1 MFTYL
6 AQLTNPLTPRLSPTT
21 TEGGVSKFGSLLA
34 TILSTLLVGASILFM
49 FYFIIGAINW
59 ITSGGD
65 KGKVEEARS
74 SVTNAIVGLVVTFS
88 VFAVISL
95 IDLLFGTSILQ
106 IDASK
111 LRIK

>member
-6 AQLTNPLTPRLSPTT
+6 AQLNNPLTPSLNPAT
-21 TEGGVSKFGSLLA
+21 GDAGVSKFSSLLA
-34 TILSTLLVGASILFM
+34 TILSTMLVGASILFM
-49 FYFIIGAINW
+49 FYFIMGAISW

-65 KGKVEEARS
+65 KGKLEEARS
-74 SVTNAIVGLVVTFS
+74 SVTNAVVGLVVTFS

-111 LRIK
+111 LKIK